1 MRAGSRHDPIELVE
15 MAPSKWR
22 IEPSGSMR
30 VPGVVF
36 ASETLLRAA
45 ASDRALDQVAN
56 VASLP
61 GIVQASYAMPDVHWG
76 YGFPIGG
83 VAATDVEAGGVV
95 SPGGVGFDISCVVR
109 LILASI
115 DAGDLRPTLS
125 RLMDDL
131 GRRIP
136 KGTGRGAV
144 WDLEDERE
152 LRAILTD
159 GAVYA
164 VDRGH
169 GVARDLERCEDGG
182 RLAGADPAAVSGRA
196 LARGQ
201 HQLGSLGSGSH

>member
-1 MRAGSRHDPIELVE
+1 MKAGSRHDPIELVE
-15 MAPSKWR
+15 VAPSTWR
-22 IEPSGSMR
+22 IEPTGSMR

-36 ASETLLRAA
+36 ASETLLPAA

-56 VASLP
+56 VATLP
-61 GIVQASYAMPDVHWG
+61 GIVRASYAMPDVHWG

-95 SPGGVGFDISCVVR
+95 SPGGVGFDISCGVR
-109 LILASI
+109 LLLTSLQDDELAPHLV
-115 DAGDLRPTLS
+115 G
-125 RLMDDL
+125 LMDDL

-152 LRAILTD
+152 LRAILAD

-169 GVARDLERCEDGG
+169 GVDRDLERCEDGG
-182 RLAGADPAAVSGRA
+182 RLAGADALRAVGTNWSETG
-196 LARGQ
+196 
-201 HQLGSLGSGSH
+201 